1 MGRPYG
7 RHAAGGAHNSP
18 PRSVGL
24 GPAAGGTTA
33 MSRLG
38 GVYLIGLTGGIASGK
53 STVAR
58 RLYEHGAVH
67 IDADQLARRV
77 VEPGRPA
84 LQAVVEAFGPDVLRA
99 DGTLDRPRLGEIVFH
114 DDAARAT
121 LNGIVHPAVR
131 ELSKRL
137 IADAEREDPDAV
149 VVYDV
154 PLLVEASVDVPFD
167 LIVVTSAGRKQQVK
181 RLVEERGMDP
191 IHAEAR
197 VDSQVGD
204 DERRKVADVVIDTSG
219 SLGHTMS
226 QTDALWAR
234 VAEEQR
240 ARRAGA

>member
-1 MGRPYG
+1 
-7 RHAAGGAHNSP
+7 
-18 PRSVGL
+18 
-24 GPAAGGTTA
+24 
-33 MSRLG
+33 
-38 GVYLIGLTGGIASGK
+38 LIGLTGGIASGK

-67 IDADQLARRV
+67 IDADQVARRV
-77 VEPGRPA
+77 VEPGKPA
-84 LQAVVEAFGPDVLRA
+84 YRAVVEAFGPEIVRP
-99 DGTLDRPRLGEIVFH
+99 DGRLDRERLGGIVFH
-114 DDAARAT
+114 DDAARAR

-131 ELSKRL
+131 ELSAEL
-137 IADAEREDPDAV
+137 IAEAGRENPDAV

-154 PLLVEASVDVPFD
+154 PLLVEASVDHPFD
-167 LIVVTSAGRKQQVK
+167 LVVVTSAGRKEQVK

-219 SLGHTMS
+219 TVAHTVS

-234 VAEEQR
+234 IAEERR
-240 ARRAGA
+240 AR